1 MNPTVTFV
9 VPCYKLAH
17 LLPQCV
23 NSILQ
28 QTFQNYE
35 ILIMDNCSPDN
46 TPEVAASFQ
55 DPRVKH
61 IRNEANIG
69 HIRNFN
75 KGIEMASGKYVMLIS
90 PDDWLATPQTLERY
104 VSMMEQNPGVGF
116 SFCRAIEVHGSKE
129 VGIASWTDL
138 GEQDRVWEGA
148 SFLMRLI
155 QGDCVV
161 LSAAMVQKEFY
172 EKYGK
177 FSLEMPHANDWY
189 LWCVLSLH
197 GQVGY
202 LAEPMV
208 FVRMH
213 EESLTSAFNQGGNP
227 LCIMDELT
235 ALWSA
240 ARLAEEAGVISDR
253 RAFNESISTM
263 AGRALTYGQR
273 GRAMPGLS
281 EADLDTLIERHVKD
295 QNDESDFR
303 ARLQMV
309 VGDEKFW
316 HGEHKEAAKAYWQA
330 IKLRPWRMRAW
341 VKYLLLRTGT
351 VGLHIRRLLLNQ
363 RESRAEA
370 R

>member
-1 MNPTVTFV
+1 MNAIVSFV

-23 NSILQ
+23 NSILN
-28 QTFQNYE
+28 QTYQNYE

-46 TPEVAASFQ
+46 TPEVAASFK
-55 DPRVKH
+55 DPRVKY

-69 HIRNFN
+69 HVRNFN
-75 KGIEMASGKYVMLIS
+75 KGITMANGKYVWLIS
-90 PDDWLATPQTLERY
+90 PDDWLATTDTLERY
-104 VSMMEQNPGVGF
+104 VDLMERNPGAGF

-138 GEQDRVWEGA
+138 GEEDRIWEGP
-148 SFLMRLI
+148 SFLMQLI

-161 LSAAMVQKEFY
+161 LSAAMVRKECY
-172 EKYGK
+172 EKFGL

-197 GQVGY
+197 YQVGY
-202 LAEPMV
+202 LAKPMV

-227 LCIMDELT
+227 LCVIDELT

-253 RAFNESISTM
+253 RAFNESIATM
-263 AGRALTYGQR
+263 AARALTYGQR

-281 EADLDTLIERHVKD
+281 ESDLETLLRKHVKD
-295 QNDESDFR
+295 PSDEDDFR
-303 ARLQMV
+303 ARVHMV
-309 VGDEKFW
+309 VGDEEFW
-316 HGEHKEAAKAYWQA
+316 HGNHKKAASAYWQA
-330 IKLRPWRMRAW
+330 IKLRPLWMRAW
-341 VKYLLLRTGT
+341 VKSLLLRTGGL
-351 VGLHIRRLLLNQ
+351 GLHIRRVLLNQ